1 MKKITILI
9 VGFIMMNVGYSQCPT
24 VINTNNINV
33 NNSTGICGAEVN
45 YIAPY
50 ILDTCSSN
58 FFEDFES
65 GALGW
70 LTGAFSTVENWAI
83 QDFSGTGKMLNSNM
97 MGVPHSGNYAFGG
110 KEHSFIQSPIFS
122 SIGGGVVS
130 FDFFVNNEP
139 AFHDKEMVQI
149 SFDGGVTWNQVIG
162 DQLPNDA
169 NNIQTT
175 SFNISSNDGTM
186 NTLIR
191 FIYNTV
197 DACCGAQDGF
207 FIDNVR
213 FEKNIVIQQISGLGS
228 GSIFPIGTTSEVYE
242 LTYNGTTDTVSF
254 NVNVVSINNTSQ
266 SFSICYGESI
276 TVGINSYSTTGTY
289 VDSLSTQN
297 GCDSIVTTN
306 LIVKGAIDTSLS
318 ISNNLII
325 ANELN
330 ATYQWIDFNNANS
343 ILNGETNREFLA
355 STNGIYA
362 VIITKEGCAKT
373 SSNADITTVG
383 MDDEFYGQDLNLS
396 VYPNPATNRIV
407 VSTINISNQMVIS
420 LMDVTGKEIF
430 KMNKIAANKTE
441 IDLST
446 YASGVYFLRL
456 FNDEKSEI
464 VKVIKR

>member
-1 MKKITILI
+1 
-9 VGFIMMNVGYSQCPT
+9 
-24 VINTNNINV
+24 
-33 NNSTGICGAEVN
+33 
-45 YIAPY
+45 
-50 ILDTCSSN
+50 
-58 FFEDFES
+58 
-65 GALGW
+65 
-70 LTGAFSTVENWAI
+70 
-83 QDFSGTGKMLNSNM
+83 
-97 MGVPHSGNYAFGG
+97 
-110 KEHSFIQSPIFS
+110 
-122 SIGGGVVS
+122 
-130 FDFFVNNEP
+130 
-139 AFHDKEMVQI
+139 MVQI
-149 SFDGGVTWNQVIG
+149 SFDGGLTWNQVIG

-169 NNIQTT
+169 NNVQTT
-175 SFNISSNDGTM
+175 SFNISSNNGTM

-266 SFSICYGESI
+266 SLSICYGESI
-276 TVGINSYSTTGTY
+276 TVGINSYSTTGIY

-306 LIVKGAIDTSLS
+306 LIVKGAIDTSLL
-318 ISNNLII
+318 INNNLIT

-383 MDDEFYGQDLNLS
+383 MNDEFYGQDLNLS

-407 VSTINISNQMVIS
+407 VSTTNISNQMVIS